1 MAEDP
6 KTKRR
11 TLTVSFN
18 EKDVTVR
25 ELSLRQFME
34 LGSIV
39 EEIEGLA
46 SIFSDIETRETMD
59 IIKAVSQLLKTAP
72 ESLGRV
78 ISKATDLKP
87 DEVLDGTIDEVLEI
101 VMAII
106 KVNNFVDTFK
116 KKVESLFPTPSP
128 EAPVQE

>member
-34 LGSIV
+34 LGTIV

-46 SIFSDIETRETMD
+46 SIFSNIETRETMD
-59 IIKAVSQLLKTAP
+59 IIKAVSELLKTAP
-72 ESLGRV
+72 QSLGRV
-78 ISKATDLKP
+78 ISKATDLEP
-87 DEVLDGTIDEVLEI
+87 DQVLDGTLDEVMDLVLAI
-101 VMAII
+101 V
-106 KVNNFVDTFK
+106 KVNNFVDAFK
-116 KKVESLFPTPSP
+116 KKVASLFPAPNEET
-128 EAPVQE
+128 PVQE